1 MCKKPQKNPKP
12 DPTWVFRFFWGME
25 WETRSK
31 ISGLFFFSGF
41 LGFWNTLA
49 WYVLHITGMCSKTLS
64 FSNPMLQQTNASLQQ
79 ANALAK
85 GDSNGD
91 SKYKLF
97 DFSAIHSY
105 HFWTI
110 QQLLLDSRV
119 IIYWLYF
126 SNICSKPC
134 QKSNFEVVVYEKKVP
149 LAHEALVP

>member
-1 MCKKPQKNPKP
+1 MQKTQKKS
-12 DPTWVFRFFWGME
+12 
-25 WETRSK
+25 ETRPDLSFQVFLRHGMRNP
-31 ISGLFFFSGF
+31 IHNFRLGYFSGF
-41 LGFWNTLA
+41 SGFCNTLT
-49 WYVLHITGMCSKTLS
+49 WDVLHITGMCSKTLS

-85 GDSNGD
+85 GDSKGD